1 MSWLKQIV
9 LAILEW
15 LTGLSR
21 EDKTASDA
29 DNIPKELKN
38 KWRERII
45 EMEKKVKKNE
55 TNSQNLSSS
64 GD

>member
-1 MSWLKQIV
+1 MIWLKQIV
-9 LAILEW
+9 LAVLEW

-21 EDKTASDA
+21 EDKKASDA
-29 DNIPKELKN
+29 DKTPEKLKN

-45 EMEKKVKKNE
+45 EVEKKSKNE
-55 TNSQNLSSS
+55 TTSQNLSGS

>member
-1 MSWLKQIV
+1 MNILKDII

-21 EDKTASDA
+21 EDKKASDA
-29 DNIPKELKN
+29 DKTPEKLKN
-38 KWRERII
+38 KWRERI
-45 EMEKKVKKNE
+45 MEVERKKDE
-55 TNSQNLSSS
+55 TTSQNLSGS